1 MEKIKN
7 NIDNSDKEL
16 EEFEEDLVQPNKEE
30 SNQTINDKEE
40 KKWKLLENT

>member
-7 NIDNSDKEL
+7 NIDNSEKEL

>member
-30 SNQTINDKEE
+30 SNQTINDKED
-40 KKWKLLENT
+40 KK

>member
-30 SNQTINDKEE
+30 SNQTIYDKEE
-40 KKWKLLENT
+40 KK

>member
-1 MEKIKN
+1 MNLKEKKMEKIKN

-40 KKWKLLENT
+40 KK

>member
-30 SNQTINDKEE
+30 PKENINDKEE
-40 KKWKLLENT
+40 KK

>member
-1 MEKIKN
+1 MIRTHYMIKN

-40 KKWKLLENT
+40 KK